1 MVSYKK
7 LDNIY
12 LPDALYQSLIAY
24 QKQRGFGE
32 TSDAIVAILAQFF
45 DKSDEIKRYATVEQM
60 EELERKVSHLSQQV
74 TQLCQIMA
82 SSAQSET
89 ASTVFAGSNAYA
101 FESTDFDEVEDEP
114 DEILS
119 DFLEPGSSSSPSR

>member
-12 LPDALYQSLIAY
+12 LPEPLYQSLIAY

-32 TSDAIVAILAQFF
+32 TSDAITTILAQFF
-45 DKSDEIKRYATVEQM
+45 EKSDEVKRYATVEQM
-60 EELERKVSHLSQQV
+60 EALERKVSHLSQQV
-74 TQLCQIMA
+74 TQLCQIIA
-82 SSAQSET
+82 SSAPTKT
-89 ASTVFAGSNAYA
+89 ASTVFTASNAYV

-119 DFLEPGSSSSPSR
+119 DFLEPGSSSYSPR

>member
-12 LPDALYQSLIAY
+12 LPDPLYQTLIAY
-24 QKQRGFGE
+24 QKQREFGE
-32 TSDAIVAILAQFF
+32 ASEAIIAILAQFF
-45 DKSDEIKRYATVEQM
+45 EKSDEVKRYATVEQM
-60 EELERKVSHLSQQV
+60 AALERKVSHLSQQV
-74 TQLCQIMA
+74 TQLYQIMA
-82 SSAQSET
+82 SSAQTESANKVFT
-89 ASTVFAGSNAYA
+89 ASNAYA

-119 DFLEPGSSSSPSR
+119 DFLEPGSSSYPSR